1 MRCLSLSVLFFCVIN
16 FGVAGASGFVDVSC
30 RERKELVGALMD
42 EDLLEDPSVVLEAEK
57 KRKEAIEEAR
67 RKAEEERIAREKAK
81 QGAKK
86 YKASHFVD
94 ATFQN
99 MADKKYR
106 EDEPSILDG
115 RKSHSWSLYG
125 RNLLGNLA
133 SPSYQGDEEG
143 RIVVEICVDASGNV
157 VSAAII
163 KGTTII
169 DETCWEAAR
178 LAAKNN
184 KFSSGN
190 GMVVGSIT
198 YNYYGCDRNLAGS
211 AWSLR
216 GRDLLGKLVQPSY
229 QGNEEGRIVV
239 EICVDAEG
247 NVVFADIAKGTTI
260 SNETLRNAAI
270 TAAKKNKFS
279 AGGGVAIGTITYN
292 FRLN

>member
-1 MRCLSLSVLFFCVIN
+1 MKLKKSEIQSAIATTIICVIILLILIFCGMTAHKN
-16 FGVAGASGFVDVSC
+16 
-30 RERKELVGALMD
+30 EMD
-42 EDLLEDPSVVLEAEK
+42 EGVMVSLGYAEEGFGESMPNPTPAPEAAPVPTPTPPPATPEVSKPSEEDLMTQEDPSLALEAEK

-81 QGAKK
+81 QGE
-86 YKASHFVD
+86 ASHFVD
-94 ATFQN
+94 AAFQN

-143 RIVVEICVDASGNV
+143 RIVVEICVDASGTV
-157 VSAAII
+157 VSAAIT
-163 KGTTII
+163 KGTTI
-169 DETCWEAAR
+169 T
-178 LAAKNN
+178 
-184 KFSSGN
+184 
-190 GMVVGSIT
+190 
-198 YNYYGCDRNLAGS
+198 
-211 AWSLR
+211 
-216 GRDLLGKLVQPSY
+216 
-229 QGNEEGRIVV
+229 
-239 EICVDAEG
+239 
-247 NVVFADIAKGTTI
+247 
-260 SNETLRNAAI
+260 NETLRNAAV